1 MNYSFLR
8 FPEGK
13 SKAVTFSYD
22 DAPRYDLHLLEI
34 MDKYN
39 IKCTLNVNNS
49 VLNEEKRTS
58 KLTPAE
64 IRKFILE
71 KGHEIAVHCATHKA
85 PGKIRAIDGIREVL
99 ENRLALEKE
108 FGGII
113 RGMAYPD
120 SGITKI
126 APITNKEEIKSYLKN
141 LDIAYSRTLA
151 GDNNSFA
158 LPNDWYEWMPTAHHK
173 NPKIFEWIDEF
184 NNYDGDT
191 AYSANRVA
199 KLFYVW
205 GHSYEFENDNNW
217 DRLEEIC
224 KSIGNREDTW
234 YATNIEIYNYIT
246 AYNSLVFSADSTTI
260 FNPTITTLWYYTGN
274 KTYKIEPGKT
284 VKIDQ

>member
-1 MNYSFLR
+1 MDYSFLR

-22 DAPRYDLHLLEI
+22 DGWRYDLQLLEI

-39 IKCTLNVNNS
+39 IKCTINVNNF
-49 VLNEEKRTS
+49 VLKEGKRS
-58 KLTPAE
+58 SRLTPAE

-71 KGHEIAVHCATHKA
+71 KGHELAVHCATHKA

-120 SGITKI
+120 SGITQI
-126 APITNKEEIKSYLKN
+126 VPITNKDEIKNYLKN
-141 LDIAYSRTLA
+141 LDIAYSRTIE

-158 LPNDWYEWMPTAHHK
+158 LPNDWYEWVPTAHHK

-191 AYSANRVA
+191 ASIASRVA

-205 GHSYEFENDNNW
+205 GHSYEFNNNNNW

-246 AYNSLVFSADSTTI
+246 AYNSLIFSADSTTI
-260 FNPTITTLWYYTGN
+260 FNPTITTIWYYSGE
-274 KTYKIEPGKT
+274 KTYKIEPGQT
-284 VKIDQ
+284 VIIE

>member
-22 DAPRYDLHLLEI
+22 DGWRYDLQLLEI

-39 IKCTLNVNNS
+39 IKCTINVNNF
-49 VLNEEKRTS
+49 VLKEGKRGS
-58 KLTPAE
+58 RLTPAE

-71 KGHEIAVHCATHKA
+71 KGHELAVHCATHKA
-85 PGKIRAIDGIREVL
+85 PGKVRAIDGIREVL

-120 SGITKI
+120 SGITQI
-126 APITNKEEIKSYLKN
+126 APITNKDEIKNYLKN
-141 LDIAYSRTLA
+141 LDIAYSRTIE

-158 LPNDWYEWMPTAHHK
+158 LPNDWYEWIPTAHHK

-191 AYSANRVA
+191 ASIASRVA

-205 GHSYEFENDNNW
+205 GHSYEFNNNNNW

-246 AYNSLVFSADSTTI
+246 AYNSLIFSADSTTI
-260 FNPTITTLWYYTGN
+260 FNPTITTIWYYSGE
-274 KTYKIEPGKT
+274 KTYKIEPGQT
-284 VKIDQ
+284 VIIE